1 MSKILLLKT
10 SKNGKEYKMYAT
22 ENSEVVMSVEQD
34 GRKLCQDVELVD
46 LFGQKTHVPTSVL
59 IAVYVPTPS
68 QEQSAK
74 VASFER
80 ICLKRFAWSTGC
92 LHF

>member
-59 IAVYVPTPS
+59 IATHVPTPS

-74 VASFER
+74 VASFKR
-80 ICLKRFAWSTGC
+80 ICLKRFSWSTGC